1 MSCLEQ
7 QLDSQF
13 NKLEF
18 LSFRVSL
25 IFSVPRALRRLLRCV
40 VGCCDAQAVASH
52 VSGVVVSC
60 NCGVSASCRKIR
72 EGSCASEGFGVAL
85 QIRDSREGWSSGPD
99 VLSRCIL
106 TVNLEEIMLRS
117 PHPRDRYGVRGKQGS
132 DRMYSIFFSAVL
144 VLGVLQF
151 AYITTMSW
159 RPRSDSYTAQPLPE
173 RIRESQ
179 AAAVRYGSAG
189 SSAPAPEASGRAED
203 RDAVPRGDAGQQPV
217 VSAATSASSTERIGS
232 SLALPSVSAGASS
245 AATGNQLVDKGAAG
259 GDRGA
264 VGAANTGE
272 DPSGTRGQP
281 GGNSLGSA
289 GGGADASSPH
299 AADGGSAAWG
309 AAAPRA
315 ISPAPATEAGAGQD
329 PPRHYTPADLPVVVP
344 RVSLRA
350 TPPPPP
356 PSPVLTGHVSSFP
369 PY

>member
-1 MSCLEQ
+1 
-7 QLDSQF
+7 
-13 NKLEF
+13 
-18 LSFRVSL
+18 
-25 IFSVPRALRRLLRCV
+25 
-40 VGCCDAQAVASH
+40 
-52 VSGVVVSC
+52 
-60 NCGVSASCRKIR
+60 
-72 EGSCASEGFGVAL
+72 
-85 QIRDSREGWSSGPD
+85 
-99 VLSRCIL
+99 
-106 TVNLEEIMLRS
+106 MLRS
-117 PHPRDRYGVRGKQGS
+117 PHPRDRYGVRGKRGS

-329 PPRHYTPADLPVVVP
+329 PPRHYTPRRPPCRGTPRLPP
-344 RVSLRA
+344 RDPR
-350 TPPPPP
+350 PPPPLP
-356 PSPVLTGHVSSFP
+356 RTNWTRLVLPPVLSGHVSP
-369 PY
+369 PPLARLRRRTPAPTRFAARARAR